1 MGPAKKLFSDDLS
14 FGSLAGH
21 AWRSLSGNWGIS
33 IGANLLVG
41 LIYALA
47 SSALGYGGGF
57 ARVLLFPLEVG
68 SMLFFLS
75 VVRGEKPTIE
85 MLFKPF
91 TDYGRCLWGCLRIFF
106 FVFLWSLLFI
116 VPGIIA
122 SLRYSMTFFIMLDH
136 PEYSV
141 KQAMEESSEITR
153 GYKWRIFGY
162 ELLWGLIALAVVIP
176 TIGIGALWLVQ
187 WIDAFYASLYESLR
201 REPETVTPLR
211 VVPQLL
217 PGPAAAD
224 TGKPA
229 EPTPQTEPTRP
240 ADPEEKTE

>member
-141 KQAMEESSEITR
+141 KQAMEESSAIVC
-153 GYKWRIFGY
+153 GYKWRMFGY
-162 ELLWGLIALAVVIP
+162 GLLLGLIAIP
-176 TIGIGALWLVQ
+176 VTVCTLGIGLLWLVP
-187 WIDAFYASLYESLR
+187 WMHAFNAAFYETLR
-201 REPETVTPLR
+201 RGPEPAI
-211 VVPQLL
+211 Q
-217 PGPAAAD
+217 
-224 TGKPA
+224 A
-229 EPTPQTEPTRP
+229 ENP
-240 ADPEEKTE
+240 